1 MIHNPNNILTAGKPL
16 EEATKVMVMVH
27 GRGGSAKDILSLSNH
42 IQDKDFAF
50 IAPEAQGNTWY
61 PYSFLRPMN
70 ENEPYLSSAL
80 EVLAS
85 LRGRLQAD
93 FNFKLPQ
100 IYWLGFSQGACLML
114 EFVARHASEYGGV
127 FGLSGGLIG
136 PDDTPR
142 QYGGSLDKT
151 LIFLGCSDAD
161 SHVPKKR
168 VLESEIVFQNLG
180 ADVTTKLYPN
190 FPHTINEDELNI
202 VNLLI
207 AGERPSLAAT

>member
-1 MIHNPNNILTAGKPL
+1 
-16 EEATKVMVMVH
+16 MVH
-27 GRGGSAKDILSLSNH
+27 GRGGSASDMLTLSSY
-42 IQDKDFAF
+42 IQDSEFAF

-61 PYSFLRPMN
+61 PYSFLRPTD

-85 LRGRLQAD
+85 LRARLQAD
-93 FNFKLPQ
+93 FNFELSQ
-100 IYWLGFSQGACLML
+100 LYWLGFSQGACLTL
-114 EFVARHASEYGGV
+114 EFAARNALQYGGV

-136 PDDTPR
+136 PPDTPR
-142 QYGGSLDKT
+142 VYEGTFAKMPL
-151 LIFLGCSDAD
+151 FLGCSDSD
-161 SHVPKKR
+161 PHIPKER
-168 VLESEIVFQNLG
+168 VLESERVFREMG

-207 AGERPSLAAT
+207 ARS

>member
-1 MIHNPNNILTAGKPL
+1 MIHNPNNFHTAGKPL

-27 GRGGSAKDILSLSNH
+27 GRGASARDILSLSSY

-61 PYSFLRPMN
+61 PQSFLRPMN

-85 LRGRLQAD
+85 LRARLQSD
-93 FNFKLPQ
+93 FNVKLPQ
-100 IYWLGFSQGACLML
+100 IHWLGFSQGACLML
-114 EFVARHASEYGGV
+114 EFVARHAAEYGGI

-136 PDDTPR
+136 PDGTPR
-142 QYGGSLDKT
+142 NYEGSFGNT
-151 LIFLGCSDAD
+151 PIFLGCSDQD

-168 VLESEIVFQNLG
+168 VLESEAVFRQMG
-180 ADVTTKLYPN
+180 ADVTAKLYPN
-190 FPHTINEDELNI
+190 FPHSINEDELNI

-207 AGERPSLAAT
+207 TGNR

>member
-1 MIHNPNNILTAGKPL
+1 
-16 EEATKVMVMVH
+16 MVH
-27 GRGGSAKDILSLSNH
+27 GRGGSARDILSLSNH

-61 PYSFLRPMN
+61 PHSFLRPMA

-80 EVLAS
+80 EVLSS
-85 LRGRLQAD
+85 LRARLQAD

-100 IYWLGFSQGACLML
+100 IYWLGFSQGACLLL
-114 EFVARHASEYGGV
+114 EFAARNATEYGGV

-136 PDDTPR
+136 PAGTPR
-142 QYGGSLDKT
+142 NYEGSFINT
-151 LIFLGCSDAD
+151 PIFLGCSDHD
-161 SHVPKKR
+161 SHVPKER
-168 VLESEIVFQNLG
+168 VLESERVFSQMG

-190 FPHTINEDELNI
+190 FPHSINEDELNV

-207 AGERPSLAAT
+207 AGARQNPVVI